1 MGGAR
6 SSFQFCLSR
15 DLSRLIEFAATN
27 RSGNAPSFTSGW
39 ERRAL
44 WHHPRPPHVF
54 HRLSRQKKKKRGG
67 EQKKDDVLRL
77 RVVAAEMV
85 CSHVDD
91 CA

>member
-1 MGGAR
+1 M
-6 SSFQFCLSR
+6 FFIDCL
-15 DLSRLIEFAATN
+15 DK
-27 RSGNAPSFTSGW
+27 
-39 ERRAL
+39 
-44 WHHPRPPHVF
+44 
-54 HRLSRQKKKKRGG
+54 KKKKRGG